1 MPNEQFFKVIRQYMD
16 PKQPDSFNFLTHI
29 NKLSTALQQIN
40 HSKIGSYLYENFIFW
55 LSCYFQEAK
64 TPQYLQSYF
73 SSETENS
80 LNFIC
85 NNFINYCFSHKIKLD
100 PEKTLQ
106 SFSIH
111 NQLSDNAVKRELL
124 KITKKT
130 HINLLG
136 FGLDDGIYEKELAN
150 FLVLH
155 KICNKI
161 TIYGMDPY
169 AKKGSGIHYITPEQ
183 LSMDLIKF
191 DIIIAR
197 WSLHHVK
204 LENRWSSLSDCIS
217 QCNGDA
223 SIIFIEHGFLQNS
236 YFTAEKKL
244 YKLLNA
250 LFDIIANIG
259 LRSSYFT
266 QTAPQFRNNFFIHY
280 LEMSDFSSILKNSSQ
295 NISHQNIYDVGPN
308 FPNQTI
314 CYFRT
319 DKISK

>member
-1 MPNEQFFKVIRQYMD
+1 MFNEQFFKVIRQYMD
-16 PKQPDSFNFLTHI
+16 PNQPYPFNFLTNI
-29 NKLSTALQQIN
+29 NKLDAALQQIN
-40 HSKIGSYLYENFIFW
+40 HSKIGNYLYEKFIFW
-55 LSCYFQEAK
+55 LSHYFQEIK
-64 TPQYLQSYF
+64 TQEYLQSYF
-73 SSETENS
+73 SLENS

-85 NNFINYCFSHKIKLD
+85 IHFINYCFDHKIKLD

-111 NQLSDNAVKRELL
+111 NQLSDKAVKKELL
-124 KITKKT
+124 KITKKS

-155 KICNKI
+155 KVCNTI

-169 AKKGSGIHYITPEQ
+169 AIKSNEIQYITPEQ
-183 LSMDLIKF
+183 LSVDSLKF
-191 DIIIAR
+191 DVIIAR

-204 LENRWSSLSDCIS
+204 LSKRWSDLSACIS
-217 QCNGDA
+217 HSNSDA

-236 YFTAEKKL
+236 QFTAEKKL

-259 LRSSYFT
+259 LRPTYFT
-266 QTAPQFRNNFFIHY
+266 NTAPSFGEHFFIHY
-280 LEMSDFSSILKNSSQ
+280 LEMNDFSSILKNSSA
-295 NISHQNIYDVGPN
+295 NISYQNIYDVGPN

-314 CYFRT
+314 CCFRT
-319 DKISK
+319 ALHKNI

>member
-1 MPNEQFFKVIRQYMD
+1 MLSEQFFNVIRQYMD
-16 PKQPDSFNFLTHI
+16 PKQPYPFNFLTKI
-29 NKLSTALQQIN
+29 NKLDTALQQIN
-40 HSKIGSYLYENFIFW
+40 RSKIGNYLYGKFIFW
-55 LSCYFQEAK
+55 LSCYLQEIQ
-64 TPQYLQSYF
+64 TQQYLKSYF
-73 SSETENS
+73 SSETN

-85 NNFINYCFSHKIKLD
+85 NNFINYCFNHKIKLD
-100 PEKTLQ
+100 PDKTLQ

-111 NQLSDNAVKRELL
+111 NQLSDSAVKKELL
-124 KITKKT
+124 KITNKS

-136 FGLDDGIYEKELAN
+136 FGLDDGTYEKELAN
-150 FLVLH
+150 FLILH

-183 LSMDLIKF
+183 LSMDPIKF
-191 DIIIAR
+191 DVIIAR

-204 LENRWSSLSDCIS
+204 FENRWSNLSDCIS
-217 QCNGDA
+217 QCNNDA

-236 YFTAEKKL
+236 HFTAEKKL

-259 LRSSYFT
+259 LRPSYFT
-266 QTAPQFRNNFFIHY
+266 QTAPQFGKHFFIHY
-280 LEMSDFSSILKNSSQ
+280 LQFNDFSSILKNSSQ
-295 NISHQNIYDVGPN
+295 NIRYQNIYDVGPN

-319 DKISK
+319 DKI

>member
-1 MPNEQFFKVIRQYMD
+1 MLNEQFFKVIRQYMD
-16 PKQPDSFNFLTHI
+16 PKLPDSFNFLTNI
-29 NKLSTALQQIN
+29 NKLGTALQQIN
-40 HSKIGSYLYENFIFW
+40 HSKIGNYLYEKFIFW
-55 LSCYFQEAK
+55 LSCYFQEIK
-64 TPQYLQSYF
+64 TQEYLQSYF
-73 SSETENS
+73 SLENS

-85 NNFINYCFSHKIKLD
+85 NNFINYCFNHKIKLD
-100 PEKTLQ
+100 PEKTLH

-111 NQLSDNAVKRELL
+111 NQLSDKAVKKELL
-124 KITKKT
+124 TITKKP

-136 FGLDDGIYEKELAN
+136 FGLDDGSYEKELAN
-150 FLVLH
+150 FLALH
-155 KICNKI
+155 KVCNTV

-169 AKKGSGIHYITPEQ
+169 AIKSNDIQYITPEQ
-183 LSMDLIKF
+183 LGMDSLKF
-191 DIIIAR
+191 DVIIAR

-204 LENRWSSLSDCIS
+204 LENRWSTLSDCIS
-217 QCNGDA
+217 QCNGNA

-236 YFTAEKKL
+236 HFTAEKKL

-250 LFDIIANIG
+250 LFDTIANIG
-259 LRSSYFT
+259 LRPSYFT
-266 QTAPQFRNNFFIHY
+266 QTAPQLGNNFFIHY

-295 NISHQNIYDVGPN
+295 NISYQNIYDVGPN